1 MTVIGQMIP
10 MTLSNDEFF
19 FFFEWMDK
27 SRLTMAVRKMAVL
40 TPRQRPKKPSDLR
53 IVRRASNEFL

>member
-10 MTLSNDEFF
+10 MTLSNDE
-19 FFFEWMDK
+19 FFEWMDK

>member
-1 MTVIGQMIP
+1 
-10 MTLSNDEFF
+10 MTLSNDE
-19 FFFEWMDK
+19 FFEWMDK